1 MKRQIILAERDDQN
15 MWSSTHVFLVLTL
28 NEDGGLFLH
37 QGSYEYLAEACQYFD
52 DDVDEFVLPKEINGK
67 KVVGVEEG
75 YVIGGS
81 IEGGLDFLEVRSC
94 GANQISDWLR
104 ERSWGDKIDAES
116 VLWRIKDLEKDE
128 KFNL

>member
-37 QGSYEYLAEACQYFD
+37 QGSHEYLAEACQYFD

-81 IEGGLDFLEVRSC
+81 IERGLDFLEVRSC

-116 VLWRIKDLEKDE
+116 VLRRIKDLEKDE